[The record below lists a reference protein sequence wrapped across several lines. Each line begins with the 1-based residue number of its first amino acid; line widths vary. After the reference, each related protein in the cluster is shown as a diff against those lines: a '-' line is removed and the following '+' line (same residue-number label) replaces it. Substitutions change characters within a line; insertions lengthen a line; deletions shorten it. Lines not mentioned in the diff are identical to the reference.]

1 MRKTRRINKRR
12 KYSIRKRKSRR
23 INMKGGRGLVNTC
36 REIGM
41 STNHYFSVIDSR
53 NENVTNLRL
62 FTFGTTAQHDAWLSL
77 LRLCYSK
84 EIPVYILT
92 SGNKIG
98 IIVTLQLMG
107 LQRYFDD
114 VLCVSHDAIVNPYSK
129 VPGKNHDFHGK
140 TKYEVIAQ
148 IMTEKGIPCVKE
160 AEGHI
165 GYFLDD
171 DAGNSVNSDVCPS
184 IEFRNVNN
192 PSGKPP
198 DFSLEQIYENPFYK
212 LNVEKLGLEPISDD
226 GGDYNFTPITIIE
239 EITTE
244 VSHDRARILF
254 LDFDKTFQKWPGAM
268 PFHNRDIEKF
278 FEQRRLNYRF
288 NSHG

>member
-12 KYSIRKRKSRR
+12 KYSLRKRKSRR
-23 INMKGGRGLVNTC
+23 INMKGGAKGLVNTC
-36 REIGM
+36 REIGLM
-41 STNHYFSVIDSR
+41 NHFFVDRANS
-53 NENVTNLRL
+53 EKLRL
-62 FTFGTTAQHDAWLSL
+62 FTFGTTLQKDAWLGL
-77 LRLCYSK
+77 LRLCHSK

-107 LQRYFDD
+107 LQGYFDD
-114 VLCVSHDAIVNPYSK
+114 VLCVSDNPNVNPYSK
-129 VPGKNHDFHGK
+129 VTGHHDFHRK

-148 IMTEKGIPCVKE
+148 IMTENTLLSCAKE
-160 AEGHI
+160 AEGSI

-171 DAGNSVNSDVCPS
+171 DLGNSVNFNLCPS

-198 DFSLEQIYENPFYK
+198 DFSLEQILDNPFYK
-212 LNVEKLGLEPISDD
+212 LSVEDLKLEPISEEE
-226 GGDYNFTPITIIE
+226 GDYNFTPIEIIE
-239 EITTE
+239 EMTKK
-244 VSHDRARILF
+244 VNAGRARILF

-268 PFHNRDIEKF
+268 PFHIRGIEKY
-278 FEQRRLNYRF
+278 FENRRLNYNFRPY
-288 NSHG
+288 